1 MFDKIEDILK
11 GKNTPLSN
19 PTEEIN
25 TNDRKDFFTVVE
37 SKLKK
42 NTTARATTKIKEH
55 PWHVSLFLESVWNP
69 F

>member
-42 NTTARATTKIKEH
+42 KNTSKGNNK
-55 PWHVSLFLESVWNP
+55 N
-69 F
+69 